1 MKDWIIR
8 LFFSLDKFIFA
19 YSLFIFAFSFC
30 ASFSVSLFFFALS
43 SFLLSFV
50 NSSRFLFSILFT
62 LRKINIILTLSD
74 EYDVNCA
81 RSICI
86 YRILLY
92 FVRDKNWRLATWW
105 LKTGNYFM
113 LWNADCIVT
122 VPTCTSVQCRYK
134 FVYVQLV
141 IDEGMNEWMIK
152 KLSRHLS
159 MFRKW

>member
-1 MKDWIIR
+1 MRLPNLAPVSYEFKDILDYLNILSIIHEG
-8 LFFSLDKFIFA
+8 LNNSAFFSLDKFIFA

-81 RSICI
+81 RST
-86 YRILLY
+86 YLY
-92 FVRDKNWRLATWW
+92 LQDSFV
-105 LKTGNYFM
+105 
-113 LWNADCIVT
+113 
-122 VPTCTSVQCRYK
+122 
-134 FVYVQLV
+134 
-141 IDEGMNEWMIK
+141 
-152 KLSRHLS
+152 
-159 MFRKW
+159 FRSG

>member
-1 MKDWIIR
+1 M
-8 LFFSLDKFIFA
+8 FIFA

-92 FVRDKNWRLATWW
+92 FVRDKNWRLATWC
-105 LKTGNYFM
+105 LKIGNYFM

-122 VPTCTSVQCRYK
+122 VYLPVQVYNVGTSLYICIASDWWRY
-134 FVYVQLV
+134 
-141 IDEGMNEWMIK
+141 EWMND
-152 KLSRHLS
+152 
-159 MFRKW
+159 